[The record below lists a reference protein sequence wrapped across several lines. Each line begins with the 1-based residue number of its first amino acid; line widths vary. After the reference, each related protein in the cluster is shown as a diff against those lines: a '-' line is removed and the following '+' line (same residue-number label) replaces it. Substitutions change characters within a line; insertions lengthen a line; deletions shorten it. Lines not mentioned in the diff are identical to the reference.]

1 MCNTLTMVDND
12 AEPTDLE
19 RSAIAAE
26 GSARAIDAEGDTS
39 TIPKGNGWLLNLTW
53 REPTGDEMD
62 EAGW

>member
-19 RSAIAAE
+19 RSAIPAE
-26 GSARAIDAEGDTS
+26 ASARATDAEGDTP

-53 REPTGDEMD
+53 REATGDEMD